1 MREARRVVLRWRGQ
15 TLLPRHAVQRLAARL
30 PPWLDNSARFE
41 LRGAVEQLEG
51 LADELRLLDDRA
63 VMLEG
68 EIAGRLAEA
77 TNRNLYVLSIITTLF
92 LPMTLVTGIFGMNVA
107 GLPGTQDPG
116 AFWWVVL
123 GMTASAAGL
132 LAVLR
137 WRWLY

>member
-1 MREARRVVLRWRGQ
+1 
-15 TLLPRHAVQRLAARL
+15 
-30 PPWLDNSARFE
+30 
-41 LRGAVEQLEG
+41 
-51 LADELRLLDDRA
+51 
-63 VMLEG
+63 MLEG

>member
-1 MREARRVVLRWRGQ
+1 
-15 TLLPRHAVQRLAARL
+15 
-30 PPWLDNSARFE
+30 
-41 LRGAVEQLEG
+41 
-51 LADELRLLDDRA
+51 
-63 VMLEG
+63 MLEG

-116 AFWWVVL
+116 AFRWVVL